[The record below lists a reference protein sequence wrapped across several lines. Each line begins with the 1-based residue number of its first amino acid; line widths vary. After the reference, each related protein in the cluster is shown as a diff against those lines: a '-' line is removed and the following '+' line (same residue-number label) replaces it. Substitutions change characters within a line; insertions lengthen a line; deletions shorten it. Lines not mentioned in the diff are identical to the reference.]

1 MARCLTN
8 SKTAEAKQIPAP
20 PSACPCS
27 LPPTALHSTKAE
39 KEINTEVPAE
49 PRWETLGVRELG
61 ENPDSSLSALSV
73 ASQYPARQLTLFQQ
87 PQEKCFPNT

>member
-1 MARCLTN
+1 MARCLAN

-61 ENPDSSLSALSV
+61 ENPDSYLGKLMSTCPGWEGGREVSV
-73 ASQYPARQLTLFQQ
+73 FLY
-87 PQEKCFPNT
+87 